1 MENLINNQKTTNETI
16 SKAQVDALFALP
28 FLELVY
34 KAATVHRENHDPREV
49 QLCTL
54 LSVKTGGCAEDCGYC
69 PQAARYNTDVEKQ
82 KMMGTEEIL
91 ESAQQ
96 AKENGSTRFCM
107 GAAWREVKDNSDFD
121 TILESVHRVN
131 ALGLEVC
138 CTLGMLNEDQ
148 AKKLKK
154 AGLTAY
160 NHNLDSSEGF
170 YKQIIGTRTYNDR
183 LKTLSNVSE
192 AGISVCCGGI
202 IGMGETMEDR
212 KQFVLTLANL
222 SPQPESV
229 PINALVPVKGTPLE
243 NQDVIDPTEWVRM
256 IAIARILLPKSK
268 VRLSAGRLG
277 LSKEVQALAFLA
289 GANSLFTGEKL
300 LTTGNPEWKHD
311 IDMLTTLGLKAK
323 ESEPQPVNA

>member
-1 MENLINNQKTTNETI
+1 MENLKKTQKNTNETI
-16 SKAQVDALFALP
+16 EKAQVDELFALP

-34 KAATVHRENHDPREV
+34 KAATVHRENHDPTEV

-54 LSVKTGGCAEDCGYC
+54 LSVKTGGCSEDCGYC

-82 KMMGTEEIL
+82 KMMGTEEIV

-96 AKENGSTRFCM
+96 AKDNGSTRFCM

-131 ALGLEVC
+131 SMGLEVC

-160 NHNLDSSEGF
+160 NHNIDSSEGF
-170 YKQIIGTRTYNDR
+170 YKQVIGTRTYNDR
-183 LKTLSNVSE
+183 LKTLDNISG
-192 AGISVCCGGI
+192 AGISVCSGGI
-202 IGMGETMEDR
+202 IGMGESIEDR
-212 KQFVLTLANL
+212 KQFILTLANL

-243 NQDVIDPTEWVRM
+243 NQEVIDPTEWVRM

-323 ESEPQPVNA
+323 ESEPQPVNS